1 MYKVSGRDMG
11 IGGRCDGRCE
21 GCGSEK
27 EMADESLEL
36 NGMFGKLCGALPH
49 ISSHAAVAPFRR
61 TDAPAPRHCLQHT
74 DNTCRT
80 GTASHILLKSRP
92 RARQAARPPARH
104 GTTVSI
110 IHHASYPPIPYLTT
124 PSSVQ
129 TMQQY
134 MQPALNALRNPTS
147 LLQRVSSEASN
158 TTPQNVLAQ
167 LRGMSNAQWAS
178 IGIVA
183 AEVIGFFS
191 VGEIIGRFKLV
202 GYRAKEHAEH

>member
-1 MYKVSGRDMG
+1 
-11 IGGRCDGRCE
+11 
-21 GCGSEK
+21 
-27 EMADESLEL
+27 
-36 NGMFGKLCGALPH
+36 
-49 ISSHAAVAPFRR
+49 
-61 TDAPAPRHCLQHT
+61 
-74 DNTCRT
+74 
-80 GTASHILLKSRP
+80 
-92 RARQAARPPARH
+92 
-104 GTTVSI
+104 
-110 IHHASYPPIPYLTT
+110 
-124 PSSVQ
+124 
-129 TMQQY
+129 MQQY